1 MHTVLLIDDNKMW
14 RLLLKNYLEKHNY
27 LVLEAAY
34 LCRATEILEKYAVDL
49 ILLDLSLPD
58 GNGLPF
64 IKEVKGYTDAP
75 VIIVSSDSYKETILE
90 GYRQGADDY
99 VRKDCDM
106 DVLMLKISNF
116 IKRYGDLTANEN
128 DENMIQKSY
137 VFDDWSFDV
146 SEYHIEDNTG
156 EVIPL
161 TKGEHQLLKVFIEYP
176 DHTLSKEKLCES
188 LMHENYQPSSRA
200 LDLKVSRLRK
210 KINQDKE
217 RDYIQTVHGVGY
229 MFQPNKVE
237 E

>member
-1 MHTVLLIDDNKMW
+1 
-14 RLLLKNYLEKHNY
+14 
-27 LVLEAAY
+27 
-34 LCRATEILEKYAVDL
+34 
-49 ILLDLSLPD
+49 
-58 GNGLPF
+58 
-64 IKEVKGYTDAP
+64 
-75 VIIVSSDSYKETILE
+75 
-90 GYRQGADDY
+90 
-99 VRKDCDM
+99 
-106 DVLMLKISNF
+106 
-116 IKRYGDLTANEN
+116 
-128 DENMIQKSY
+128 MIQKSY

-156 EVIPL
+156 EIIPL

-229 MFQPNKVE
+229 MFQPNKIE